1 MVISRRMKAPF
12 FFRWVL
18 FRAGQA
24 KPARWWLLRALGLW
38 LNRFYSLD
46 YCSPLCIAA
55 ALLFNSV
62 FLLNQSS
69 RQFFFFS
76 LLERWGLPWKK
87 KSWSYFEEVVQ
98 LFELKRIV
106 STPNSYQF
114 APLKT
119 SMTKMRPSV
128 WDDGSKNFAKSSL
141 NRHCN
146 ISHDVQLNKPRSP

>member
-1 MVISRRMKAPF
+1 MKAPF

-69 RQFFFFS
+69 RQFFFPFLS
-76 LLERWGLPWKK
+76 LKDEGFLGKRRVDLILKK
-87 KSWSYFEEVVQ
+87 
-98 LFELKRIV
+98 
-106 STPNSYQF
+106 
-114 APLKT
+114 
-119 SMTKMRPSV
+119 
-128 WDDGSKNFAKSSL
+128 
-141 NRHCN
+141 
-146 ISHDVQLNKPRSP
+146 